1 MAREEFFLFIN
12 NCNISYHQIPKL
24 TEGTPP
30 QQCHSTLLCTASHVT
45 DSERNPSGL
54 IGSALVRAEVSRSLP
69 YTLQF

>member
-1 MAREEFFLFIN
+1 MATEEFFLFIN

-24 TEGTPP
+24 TEGTP
-30 QQCHSTLLCTASHVT
+30 QKCHGTLLRTASHVT

-54 IGSALVRAEVSRSLP
+54 IGSALVRTEVSRSLP